1 MKLSELDPAS
11 HYPEHYPPRDF
22 LISGNAVAKAQT
34 DALAQ
39 LIEQQKSET
48 EVDKYLRKNSSLL
61 GACMNF
67 TRFGHQGTWVVSQQT
82 VRPPLTSTQTGM
94 KPDYI
99 IGGRNSEGFL
109 WMVVELKGVDQPLFV
124 HNGKRL
130 ALSSYANQGL
140 CQLLEYVQY
149 CNSAQ
154 SYLREQLRLTD
165 FSNPKG
171 LLLIGRQSEIDSDP
185 RKQTLRRQIN
195 AAFSGQIEI
204 RTYDALVRSNH
215 TSHVEEQC

>member
-1 MKLSELDPAS
+1 MKLSELDADS
-11 HYPEHYPPRDF
+11 HYPAHYPPRDF
-22 LISGNAVAKAQT
+22 MMSGSAVVRSQA
-34 DALAQ
+34 DALAR
-39 LIEQQKSET
+39 LVEQQKSET
-48 EVDKYLRKNSSLL
+48 EVDKYLRSNSALL

-67 TRFGHQGTWVVSQQT
+67 TRFGHQGTWVISQQM
-82 VRPPLTSTQTGM
+82 VRPPLTATQAGM

-99 IGGRNSEGFL
+99 IGGRSSEGFL

-124 HNGKRL
+124 QKGRRL

-171 LLLIGRQSEIDSDP
+171 LLLIGRQKEIDSDP
-185 RKQTLRRQIN
+185 RRQALRRQIN

-204 RTYDALVRSNH
+204 RSYDALVRSNH
-215 TSHVEEQC
+215 TSHVEE